1 MIESHN
7 WRLKFGQKGWLR
19 PTLLKI
25 LGNGNFT
32 GMEMMNEI
40 QEISHGW
47 WKPSPGSVYPLLE
60 AMKKEGIIKKL
71 SNGKYA
77 LTNKYRKVTG
87 NAEDIED
94 AITNIEG
101 NIAYLEEAESS
112 TSIEAQFT
120 KRIDAAA
127 RRLKK
132 LTEGEIRKSTKQ

>member
-40 QEISHGW
+40 QEMSHGW

-60 AMKKEGIIKKL
+60 TMKKEGIIKKL

-77 LTNKYRKVTG
+77 LTSKYRKVTG
-87 NAEDIED
+87 DAEDIDD

-101 NIAYLEEAESS
+101 NIAYLEEAENN
-112 TSIEAQFT
+112 TNIEAQFT
-120 KRIDAAA
+120 KRMDAAA

-132 LTEGEIRKSTKQ
+132 LAEEKRKEIHKQ